1 MKCLVSVTAPF
12 GTSGHVIEIIDAL
25 DVEGNMVPSFNERE
39 IPTLIMDDREF
50 DEFAL
55 IKTV

>member
-1 MKCLVSVTAPF
+1 MSVTAPF